1 MKKAMQMNLIV
12 SIAHQIRKVQIRH
25 LHKKLAKEEDLQK
38 KECIRNKIIV
48 LDKADRDYWIH
59 KYKKLRL
66 ADMKQ

>member
-1 MKKAMQMNLIV
+1 MKKVMQMNLIV
-12 SIAHQIRKVQIRH
+12 SIAHQIRKIQIRY

-48 LDKADRDYWIH
+48 LDKADRDYWIR

-66 ADMKQ
+66 ANM